1 MNETSPR
8 QRRPGRILSAL
19 LQTDLPVAP
28 RSDAEIADEVEHNYR
43 WNLTVNLLEGTA
55 FWFGLSFISAS
66 TIVPLFI
73 SKLTSSPLPIGLAAV
88 IAQGAWFLPQLFTAN
103 AVEGLPRKKPVVV
116 RLGLFLERLPVWL
129 LVVAALLAVRAPAL
143 ALIIFFVGYAWR
155 GLGGGVVATAWQDLV
170 ARCFPVERRGRFF
183 GMASFLGAAMG
194 VAGASLSSWILQVSD
209 FPASFVYL
217 FTLAAVAL
225 LASWF
230 FLSLT
235 REPVQPVRTPR
246 QSNRDY
252 LSGLSEI
259 LHHDHNFRR
268 FLGARS
274 LLALGSLGA
283 GFVTVAAIQRW
294 QVPDSS
300 VGLYTAAYWGGQMM
314 GYLAF
319 GFLADRFGHKLPLE
333 LGALSSVLA
342 FVVAW
347 LAPSPEWIYLVFV
360 LLGISLSS
368 VIVSGILVALEF
380 CKPERRPTYAGL
392 TNTTAGVVAMAAPLL
407 GAWLAGIS
415 YGWLFALSAV
425 INLAAWAAMRWG
437 VREPRWSPVVEIE

>member
-1 MNETSPR
+1 MSNTSPKPR
-8 QRRPGRILSAL
+8 HPGRILSAL
-19 LQTDLPVAP
+19 LQTNLPVPP
-28 RSDAEIADEVEHNYR
+28 RSDAEIAVEVERNYR

-88 IAQGAWFLPQLFTAN
+88 IAQGAWSLPQLFTAH
-103 AVEGLPRKKPVVV
+103 AVEGLPRKKPVVI

-129 LVVAALLAVRAPAL
+129 LVAAALLAARAPAL

-155 GLGGGVVATAWQDLV
+155 GLGGGIVATAWQDLI

-183 GMASFLGAAMG
+183 GMANFLGAAMG
-194 VAGASLSSWILQVSD
+194 VAGAAFSSWILEASD

-217 FTLAAVAL
+217 FALAAVAL
-225 LASWF
+225 LVSWF

-235 REPVQPVRTPR
+235 REPVQPVPTPR

-259 LHHDHNFRR
+259 LHSDHNFRR

-274 LLALGSLGA
+274 LLALGTMGA

-300 VGLYTAAYWGGQMM
+300 VGLYTGAYWGGQMV
-314 GYLAF
+314 GYLTF

-342 FVVAW
+342 FILAW
-347 LAPSPEWIYLVFV
+347 LAPSPQWIYLVFV

-392 TNTTAGVVAMAAPLL
+392 TNTTAGLVAIAAPLL

-415 YGWLFALSAV
+415 YGWLFALSAA

-437 VREPRWSPVVEIE
+437 VREPRWSPVGEIE